1 MKRTWCS
8 RSPWGRLRTG
18 LFAAALLM
26 PLAACGGA
34 GNDQPTST
42 PQPVAGPAANTQA
55 QPSTSQSSGTLSTQA
70 QTTAAQGAAQP
81 YPDLNSVPQQAPAT
95 TSSADRAQI
104 ASGLVSDNQNAAY
117 SDQPVTAQQ
126 QAATPAPAPMPAP
139 APAPAATASTDT
151 ATPPPPAP
159 EPAAQA
165 TVGQTVTN
173 QPAASTT
180 MTSPPQPTM
189 TVTNDTQPMQTATA
203 AQPSAS
209 TTAPAMTVV
218 EQPVTAPATTG
229 GVTPMAPPPN
239 PVPASTAP
247 PQMTPL
253 PAITPTPGVT
263 VDTSQLGSPLPGY
276 TPAPGYA
283 LNSYTPGPAGS
294 SPAYGLPVGAAPIPG
309 QPVAVIFFGESSSA
323 ISDRGQWVLRNVQ
336 LLQQQYGGRLRIVGN
351 ASLHTATMDP
361 DEHAAVNYKISQ
373 RRANAVARAL
383 IGLGLPEG
391 AIAVAAQ
398 GSQSPVYYEFMP
410 TGEAANRR
418 VDIFLD
424 R

>member
-1 MKRTWCS
+1 MKRIWCS
-8 RSPWGRLRTG
+8 RSPWGRLRIG
-18 LFAAALLM
+18 LFAAAFLM
-26 PLAACGGA
+26 PLAACGGS
-34 GNDQPTST
+34 GNDQPSST
-42 PQPVAGPAANTQA
+42 PQPVAGPAANTQP
-55 QPSTSQSSGTLSTQA
+55 QPSTSQGTSAGTLSTQG
-70 QTTAAQGAAQP
+70 QTTAAQGSSQP
-81 YPDLNSVPQQAPAT
+81 YPNLNSVPQQAPAT

-126 QAATPAPAPMPAP
+126 ATTPAPAPLPAPAP

-151 ATPPPPAP
+151 ATPPPAPAP
-159 EPAAQA
+159 QPTSQT
-165 TVGQTVTN
+165 TVGQMVTN
-173 QPAASTT
+173 QPT
-180 MTSPPQPTM
+180 
-189 TVTNDTQPMQTATA
+189 QTATA
-203 AQPSAS
+203 PQPSSAS
-209 TTAPAMTVV
+209 TAPAMTVV
-218 EQPVTAPATTG
+218 EQPVTPPATTG

-253 PAITPTPGVT
+253 PEAAPTPGVT

-283 LNSYTPGPAGS
+283 LNSYAPGPAGS
-294 SPAYGLPVGAAPIPG
+294 SPAYGLPAGAAPIPG
-309 QPVAVIFFGESSSA
+309 QPVAVIFFADASSA
-323 ISDRGQWVLRNVQ
+323 ISDRGQWVLHNVL
-336 LLQQQYGGRLRIVGN
+336 LLQQQVGGHLRIVGN
-351 ASLHTATMDP
+351 ASLHTVTMDP
-361 DEHAAVNYKISQ
+361 DQHAAVNYKISQ
-373 RRANAVARAL
+373 SRANAVARAL
-383 IGLGLPEG
+383 IGMGVPEG

-398 GSQSPVYYEFMP
+398 GSQAPVFYEFMP